1 MLFVAHADTQMHL
14 SSGREVCSAN
24 NFTQKSTFHR
34 YRQALKKDVEDSATL
49 INGGMA
55 MEYLS
60 PWAVLVTDDVVNGD
74 WFMNIIYQN
83 PGSFQHQVQ
92 AIRTQHAPDY
102 KAADDADGEAEEKY
116 GISLRM
122 HLDDWQNLH
131 SAVQTN
137 VLDPLRQNII
147 DLDHNPLLGFVIE
160 PTNINQSAIET
171 QQSNGI
177 VSKNSAT
184 AWRQKSVAGHTGRCA
199 ISFKMTLKFV

>member
-14 SSGREVCSAN
+14 GSGREVCSAN
-24 NFTQKSTFHR
+24 NFTQKSTFNR

-60 PWAVLVTDDVVNGD
+60 PWAVLITDDVVNGD
-74 WFMNIIYQN
+74 WFMNNIYQN
-83 PGSFQHQVQ
+83 PSSFQHQVQ

-102 KAADDADGEAEEKY
+102 KAADDADGEAEGKY

-122 HLDDWQNLH
+122 HLDDWQSLL
-131 SAVQTN
+131 SAVQAN
-137 VLDPLRQNII
+137 VPGPLRQSIV
-147 DLDHNPLLGFVIE
+147 DLDHSPLLGFVLK
-160 PTNINQSAIET
+160 TASVNQSVTEA
-171 QQSNGI
+171 QQSIGI

-184 AWRQKSVAGHTGRCA
+184 AWRQKSVADHTGRCA
-199 ISFKMTLKFV
+199 VSFKMTLNFL